1 MSRLAKFQS
10 LSDTE
15 MKVMKEIWK
24 MNRPVKSNELLTI
37 FYEKEGKEWKGQTIA
52 TFLSRLVDKGL
63 LSVKREGRANTYIPR
78 LTLKE
83 YKKKEAQSMLDT
95 MYQGSLKNFIST
107 LYENEITSD
116 ELDELKNWFADK

>member
-1 MSRLAKFQS
+1 MAKFQS